1 MLKFC
6 FYEID
11 VTRAAV
17 KVKSLTSHR
26 ALTSAREPKEL
37 TRGAH
42 EPRPTRRVD
51 VRVRGAIDGVDG
63 AVTQLQPLTVEQ
75 ERHHVE
81 KARGEQ
87 VSVGGREA
95 HRAPQKGPAGTKA
108 RHSLQSGGRRGR
120 ACQGGPGR

>member
-1 MLKFC
+1 MLKCC
-6 FYEID
+6 FPEVD

-17 KVKSLTSHR
+17 KVKRLTSNR
-26 ALTSAREPKEL
+26 ALTSARESKEL

-51 VRVRGAIDGVDG
+51 ALVRGAIDGVDG

-95 HRAPQKGPAGTKA
+95 HRGPQERPA
-108 RHSLQSGGRRGR
+108 
-120 ACQGGPGR
+120 